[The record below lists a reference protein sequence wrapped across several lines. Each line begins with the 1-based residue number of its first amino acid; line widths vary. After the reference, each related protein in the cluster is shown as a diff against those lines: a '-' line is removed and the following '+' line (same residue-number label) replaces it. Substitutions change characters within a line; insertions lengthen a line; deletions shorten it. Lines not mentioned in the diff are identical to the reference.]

1 MLSKTISITQLIY
14 GTSRCKK
21 WLDYENPHT
30 TKTEQYSHSKKKRN
44 TKKKYNSRKPGRR
57 SKGHKGVSHS
67 HKSTE
72 TVHHTPKHCKGC
84 GSANI
89 KITKTKSKQIT
100 DFKSMPELITT
111 TPVSNTCIQFCF
123 LIQADPTIPKRKGKR
138 NHQAECVS
146 SF

>member
-1 MLSKTISITQLIY
+1 MKTRTPPRQNNIPTQ
-14 GTSRCKK
+14 KK
-21 WLDYENPHT
+21 R
-30 TKTEQYSHSKKKRN
+30 RN

-57 SKGHKGVSHS
+57 SKGHKGVLHS

-72 TVHHTPKHCKGC
+72 TVHHTPKRCKGC

-89 KITKTKSKQIT
+89 KITKSKQVT

-123 LIQADPTIPKRKGKR
+123 LIQADPTIPKRKDKR
-138 NHQAECVS
+138 NHQAERVVILALCAKS
-146 SF
+146 HLTPCCTNRNRWYS